1 MNNLIL
7 RADIAK
13 WSINQAAFE
22 LTMQRAADEVKEGQ
36 SLGAASSFF
45 KYYGTELNK
54 ARYELLMALGGYEG
68 LEWEGTNE
76 GQLAR
81 NFLRTKGNSIEGGT
95 SEIQLNIVAK
105 HILQLPS
112 K

>member
-1 MNNLIL
+1 
-7 RADIAK
+7 
-13 WSINQAAFE
+13 
-22 LTMQRAADEVKEGQ
+22 
-36 SLGAASSFF
+36 
-45 KYYGTELNK
+45 
-54 ARYELLMALGGYEG
+54 LMALGGYEG
-68 LEWEGTNE
+68 LEWEGKNE